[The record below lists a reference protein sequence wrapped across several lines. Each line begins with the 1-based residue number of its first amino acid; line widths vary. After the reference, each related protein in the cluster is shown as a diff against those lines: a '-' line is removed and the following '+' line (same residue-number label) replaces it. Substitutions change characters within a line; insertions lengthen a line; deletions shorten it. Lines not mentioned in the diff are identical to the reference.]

1 MAEKEKTL
9 EDRPR
14 EGEAEK
20 EKTLDRIRRREKRE
34 RIDEEIPE
42 RDQPRTG
49 KRTTRDTLPP
59 PPPKDDG
66 DDSN

>member
-9 EDRPR
+9 EDRLKER
-14 EGEAEK
+14 EAEK
-20 EKTLDRIRRREKRE
+20 EKTLDRIRREKRE

-49 KRTTRDTLPP
+49 KRTIRDTLPP

>member
-14 EGEAEK
+14 E
-20 EKTLDRIRRREKRE
+20 
-34 RIDEEIPE
+34 RIDEEF
-42 RDQPRTG
+42 RHSNKPRTE
-49 KRTTRDTLPP
+49 TIRDTLPP

>member
-1 MAEKEKTL
+1 MAEKEKTLEDRLKEREAEKEKTL

-14 EGEAEK
+14 E
-20 EKTLDRIRRREKRE
+20 
-34 RIDEEIPE
+34 RIDEEF
-42 RDQPRTG
+42 RHSNKPRTE
-49 KRTTRDTLPP
+49 TIRDTLPP

>member
-9 EDRPR
+9 GDRPR
-14 EGEAEK
+14 EREAEK
-20 EKTLDRIRRREKRE
+20 EETREDRIRRE
-34 RIDEEIPE
+34 RSDQGILDSN
-42 RDQPRTG
+42 QPRTE
-49 KRTTRDTLPP
+49 TTRDTLPP

>member
-9 EDRPR
+9 EDRLKER
-14 EGEAEK
+14 EAEE
-20 EKTLDRIRRREKRE
+20 EKTLDHIRREKRE

-49 KRTTRDTLPP
+49 KRTIRNTLPP
-59 PPPKDDG
+59 PRPKDDG